1 VLRDVECVTN
11 GSVTRDSVM
20 NIRLPTPIKEAAR
33 RAAQDDGRSL
43 SGMVTRIMRE
53 WLSEHGYLD
62 TPEVRSAKKE
72 KR

>member
-1 VLRDVECVTN
+1 M
-11 GSVTRDSVM
+11 TRDSVM
-20 NIRLPTPIKEAAR
+20 NVRLPERIKEAAR
-33 RAAQDDGRSL
+33 RAAQEDGRSL

-62 TPEVRSAKKE
+62 APEARPAKKE